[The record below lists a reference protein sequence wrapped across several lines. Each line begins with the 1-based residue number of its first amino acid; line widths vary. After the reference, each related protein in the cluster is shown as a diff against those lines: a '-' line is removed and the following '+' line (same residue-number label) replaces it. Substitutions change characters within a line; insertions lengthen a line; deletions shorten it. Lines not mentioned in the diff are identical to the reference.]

1 MNDQNLKPF
10 TKGDKRINRKGR
22 PKNFDGLRELGKL
35 IGLETI
41 TAKDGSAMT
50 RVELI
55 LRSWSMSNNY
65 QLQKAYM
72 EIVYGKVPDE
82 INLKSNNKIVFEVKY
97 ADELPNTTTKT
108 P

>member
-1 MNDQNLKPF
+1 
-10 TKGDKRINRKGR
+10 
-22 PKNFDGLRELGKL
+22 
-35 IGLETI
+35 
-41 TAKDGSAMT
+41 MT